1 MSILYPI
8 TIKYFACFV
17 FLNLFL
23 IHKIK
28 MTFFNIEVDTA
39 MYFSE
44 MVYINHYSTLPSI
57 SVDLVQL
64 TVHFC
69 DGQNCICSACI
80 LIHTESNFIPV
91 DILLYSIA

>member
-44 MVYINHYSTLPSI
+44 MVYNT
-57 SVDLVQL
+57 
-64 TVHFC
+64 
-69 DGQNCICSACI
+69 
-80 LIHTESNFIPV
+80 
-91 DILLYSIA
+91 